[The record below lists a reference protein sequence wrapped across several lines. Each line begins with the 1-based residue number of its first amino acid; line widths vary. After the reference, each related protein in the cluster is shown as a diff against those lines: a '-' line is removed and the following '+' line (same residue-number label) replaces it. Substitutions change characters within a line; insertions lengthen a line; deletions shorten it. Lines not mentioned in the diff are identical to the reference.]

1 MTNNKNF
8 NNSKDTSSLYMP
20 GYGDYLDN
28 MYSVVTNNL
37 DPTSYDYDTSKEAE
51 RDNAY
56 ILFLF
61 PEEARQI
68 KELVQEALNRL
79 DYEGSVIYS
88 EYPDKVDLQNILNR
102 IYQHLN
108 ENMMQDDNMP
118 TPPNN
123 MPSNTMPTPTMAEP
137 SNNKPSSPIT
147 SAPPLT
153 APSNNIDAAPIT
165 NPSNTTPSTS
175 ETISTM
181 QYPYSRPT
189 PPPCRE
195 YNCKPPYYPP
205 TRVPDGR
212 PNWLRQLLESLFYD
226 EMINR
231 RRKHFNNIYR

>member
-1 MTNNKNF
+1 MTNNMTF

-28 MYSVVTNNL
+28 IYNVVTNNL

-51 RDNAY
+51 QDNAY

-68 KELVQEALNRL
+68 KELVKEALNRL

-88 EYPDKVDLQNILNR
+88 EYPDKVDLQNVLNK

-108 ENMMQDDNMP
+108 ENMMQDGNIP
-118 TPPNN
+118 APPNN
-123 MPSNTMPTPTMAEP
+123 MPTSSVNMPSNIMPTPTMTEP
-137 SNNKPSSPIT
+137 SNNMPSSPT
-147 SAPPLT
+147 
-153 APSNNIDAAPIT
+153 PSVPPIT
-165 NPSNTTPSTS
+165 TPSSTMPSTS
-175 ETISTM
+175 ETVSSM
-181 QYPYSRPT
+181 QYPSSHPT
-189 PPPCRE
+189 PPPCRG

-205 TRVPDGR
+205 TRFPDGR